1 MAIWNSPDYNAANP
15 RISRLLRTH
24 ARALDLEKETQM
36 KKFSPL
42 FLVACLVVCSA
53 TRPAVAQDAS
63 KKPNILVDD
72 DKVQCPT
79 AAYTSIQAAVNAA
92 KSGDLIRVCAGTY
105 REQVVIE
112 KSLSVEAD
120 NGVIVIPSDVV
131 ANAAGLSSGDP
142 LAAIILVKSA
152 ENVELEGLIVDG
164 SANGLTACGPT
175 LIGILYQDASGSIEH
190 NAVRHVRLASNLLG
204 CQSGNAIDVES
215 SSSGESNVTIA
226 DNSVDG
232 YQKNGITANEPG
244 TKVDVA
250 ENAVTGLGPTTGAAQ
265 NGIQIGFGARG
276 RVTNNAVADN
286 VYSPCESA
294 ANCPSNAAGILIF
307 QSDGVRVE
315 RNTLGSNQVGIFVA
329 ANNGDIAGNTV
340 FHSVALDGI
349 ALVGNGNSVSSNDIS
364 SSDDAAVYI
373 QGNNN
378 TVFDNE
384 FTGAA
389 FGIFK
394 ISGSSGTNHY
404 GNQYFATV
412 VRVQDPAPTRSL
424 TPTPSR

>member
-1 MAIWNSPDYNAANP
+1 
-15 RISRLLRTH
+15 
-24 ARALDLEKETQM
+24 
-36 KKFSPL
+36 
-42 FLVACLVVCSA
+42 VCFA
-53 TRPAVAQDAS
+53 TRPAVAEDAD
-63 KKPNILVDD
+63 KTPNILVDD

-105 REQVVIE
+105 REQIVID

-120 NGVIVIPSDVV
+120 YGVIVIPSDVL
-131 ANAAGLSSGDP
+131 ANTAGLSSGDP
-142 LAAIILVKSA
+142 IAAIILVKNA
-152 ENVELEGLIVDG
+152 ETVELEGLIVDG
-164 SANGLTACGPT
+164 SANGLTECGPT

-190 NAVRHVRLASNLLG
+190 NAVRHVRLASTLPG

-215 SSSGESNVTIA
+215 SSSGQSNVTIA
-226 DNSVDG
+226 DNSVDS

-244 TKVDVA
+244 TKVDVT

-286 VYSPCESA
+286 IYSPCESA
-294 ANCPSNAAGILIF
+294 ANCPSNATGILIF

-315 RNTLGSNQVGIFVA
+315 RNTVGTNQVGIFVA
-329 ANNGDIAGNTV
+329 ANDGNIGGNTV

-364 SSDDAAVYI
+364 GSGDAAVYI

-404 GNQYFATV
+404 GNHYFATV

>member
-1 MAIWNSPDYNAANP
+1 
-15 RISRLLRTH
+15 
-24 ARALDLEKETQM
+24 M
-36 KKFSPL
+36 KKFPLL
-42 FLVACLVVCSA
+42 FLLACLVVCFA
-53 TRPAVAQDAS
+53 IGPALAQDA
-63 KKPNILVDD
+63 KKAPNILVDD

-92 KSGDLIRVCAGTY
+92 QSGNVIRVCAGTY
-105 REQVVIE
+105 QEQVVID
-112 KSLSVEAD
+112 KSLTLEAD

-131 ANAAGLSSGDP
+131 ANSAGSSGSP
-142 LAAIILVKSA
+142 IAAIILVRNA
-152 ENVELEGLIVDG
+152 ENVDLDGFIVDG
-164 SANGLTACGPT
+164 SANGLSGCGPT
-175 LIGILYQDASGSIEH
+175 FIGILYQDASGTIEH
-190 NAVRHVRLASNLLG
+190 NAVRRVRLAPDLPG

-215 SSSGESNVTIA
+215 SSGGQSSVTIA

-244 TKVDVA
+244 TTVQVT
-250 ENAVTGLGPTTGAAQ
+250 ENAVTGIGPTTGAAQ
-265 NGIQIGFGARG
+265 NGVQIGFGAKG
-276 RVTNNAVADN
+276 DVTNNSVADN

-329 ANNGDIAGNTV
+329 ANHVDVGGNTV

-349 ALVGNGNSVSSNDIS
+349 ALVGNNNSVTSNDIK
-364 SSDDAAVYI
+364 SSDDAAVFI
-373 QGNNN
+373 QGNDN
-378 TVFDNE
+378 TIFDNE

-394 ISGSSGTNHY
+394 VSGSSGTDRHGNH
-404 GNQYFATV
+404 FHATV
-412 VRVQDPAPTRSL
+412 VRVQDPAAMRSL
-424 TPTPSR
+424 TPSPSR

>member
-1 MAIWNSPDYNAANP
+1 
-15 RISRLLRTH
+15 LLRTH
-24 ARALDLEKETQM
+24 ARAIDLEKEKQM
-36 KKFSPL
+36 KKFSAL
-42 FLVACLVVCSA
+42 FLLVCLVVCSA
-53 TRPAVAQDAS
+53 TRPALAQDAD
-63 KKPNILVDD
+63 KAPNILVDD

-105 REQVVIE
+105 REQVVID
-112 KSLSVEAD
+112 KSLGLEAD

-131 ANAAGLSSGDP
+131 ANATGPSSGDTI
-142 LAAIILVKSA
+142 AAIIVVENA

-164 SANGLTACGPT
+164 SNNGLTACGPR

-190 NAVRHVRLASNLLG
+190 NAVRHVRLSSNLPG
-204 CQSGNAIDVES
+204 CQSGNAIEVES
-215 SSSGESNVTIA
+215 SSSGQSIVSIA

-244 TKVDVA
+244 SNVSIT
-250 ENAVTGLGPTTGAAQ
+250 ENAVSGLGPTTGAAQ
-265 NGIQIGFGARG
+265 NGIQIGFGAQG
-276 RVTNNAVADN
+276 RITNNAVADN
-286 VYSPCESA
+286 VYSPCESVA
-294 ANCPSNAAGILIF
+294 ACPANATGILIY
-307 QSDGVRVE
+307 QSNGVRVE
-315 RNTLGSNQVGIFVA
+315 RNTVASSQVGIFIA
-329 ANNGDIAGNTV
+329 ANNGTIAGNTV
-340 FHSVALDGI
+340 FHSVVLDGI
-349 ALVGNGNSVSSNDIS
+349 ALVGNGNSVSTNDIS

-373 QGNNN
+373 QGNKN

-404 GNQYFATV
+404 GNQYYATV

>member
-1 MAIWNSPDYNAANP
+1 
-15 RISRLLRTH
+15 
-24 ARALDLEKETQM
+24 M
-36 KKFSPL
+36 KKFPLL
-42 FLVACLVVCSA
+42 FLLACLVVCFA
-53 TRPAVAQDAS
+53 IGPALAQDA
-63 KKPNILVDD
+63 KKAPNILVDD

-92 KSGDLIRVCAGTY
+92 QSGNVIRVCAGTY
-105 REQVVIE
+105 QEQVVID
-112 KSLSVEAD
+112 KSLTLEAD

-131 ANAAGLSSGDP
+131 ANSAGSSGSP
-142 LAAIILVKSA
+142 IAAIILVRNA
-152 ENVELEGLIVDG
+152 ENVDLDGFIVDG
-164 SANGLTACGPT
+164 SANGLSGCGPT
-175 LIGILYQDASGSIEH
+175 FIGILYQDASGTIEH
-190 NAVRHVRLASNLLG
+190 NAVRRVRLAPDLPG

-215 SSSGESNVTIA
+215 SSGGQSSVTIA

-244 TKVDVA
+244 TTVQVT
-250 ENAVTGLGPTTGAAQ
+250 ENAVTGIGPTTGAAQ
-265 NGIQIGFGARG
+265 NGIQIGFGAKG
-276 RVTNNAVADN
+276 HVTNNSVADN

-329 ANNGDIAGNTV
+329 ANHVDVGGNTV

-349 ALVGNGNSVSSNDIS
+349 ALVGNNNSVTSNDIK
-364 SSDDAAVYI
+364 SSDDAAVFI
-373 QGNNN
+373 QGNDN
-378 TVFDNE
+378 TIFDNE

-394 ISGSSGTNHY
+394 VSGSSGTDRHGNH
-404 GNQYFATV
+404 FHATV
-412 VRVQDPAPTRSL
+412 VRVQDPAAMRSL
-424 TPTPSR
+424 TPSPSR

>member
-1 MAIWNSPDYNAANP
+1 
-15 RISRLLRTH
+15 LLRTH
-24 ARALDLEKETQM
+24 ARAIDLEKEKQM
-36 KKFSPL
+36 KKLSAL
-42 FLVACLVVCSA
+42 FLLVCLVVCSA
-53 TRPAVAQDAS
+53 TRPALAQDAD
-63 KKPNILVDD
+63 KAPNILVDD

-105 REQVVIE
+105 REQVVID
-112 KSLSVEAD
+112 KSLSLEAD

-131 ANAAGLSSGDP
+131 ANATGPSSGDTI
-142 LAAIILVKSA
+142 AAIIVVENA

-164 SANGLTACGPT
+164 SNNGLTACGPR

-190 NAVRHVRLASNLLG
+190 NAVRHVRLSSNLPG
-204 CQSGNAIDVES
+204 CQSGNAIEVES
-215 SSSGESNVTIA
+215 SSSGQSIVSIA

-244 TKVDVA
+244 SNVSIT
-250 ENAVTGLGPTTGAAQ
+250 ENAVSGLGPTTGAAQ
-265 NGIQIGFGARG
+265 NGIQIGFGAQG
-276 RVTNNAVADN
+276 RITNNAVADN
-286 VYSPCESA
+286 VYSPCESVA
-294 ANCPSNAAGILIF
+294 ACPANATGILIY
-307 QSDGVRVE
+307 QSNGVRVE
-315 RNTLGSNQVGIFVA
+315 RNTVASSQVGIFIA
-329 ANNGDIAGNTV
+329 ANNGTIAGNTV
-340 FHSVALDGI
+340 FHSVVLDGI
-349 ALVGNGNSVSSNDIS
+349 ALVGNGNSVSTNDIS

-404 GNQYFATV
+404 GNQYYATV

>member
-1 MAIWNSPDYNAANP
+1 
-15 RISRLLRTH
+15 
-24 ARALDLEKETQM
+24 M
-36 KKFSPL
+36 KKFPRL
-42 FLVACLVVCSA
+42 FLLACLVVCFA
-53 TRPAVAQDAS
+53 AGPALAQDANQ
-63 KKPNILVDD
+63 KPNILVDD

-79 AAYTSIQAAVNAA
+79 ATFTSIQAAVNAA
-92 KSGDLIRVCAGTY
+92 KSGDVIRVCAGTY
-105 REQVVIE
+105 HEQVVID
-112 KSLSVEAD
+112 KSLSVQAD

-131 ANAAGLSSGDP
+131 ANSAGASSGEAT
-142 LAAIILVKSA
+142 AAIILVQNA
-152 ENVELEGLIVDG
+152 ESVELEGFIVDG
-164 SANGLTACGPT
+164 SANGITSCSPN

-190 NAVRHVRLASNLLG
+190 NAVRNVRLASSLPG
-204 CQSGNAIDVES
+204 CQSGGAIVVES
-215 SSSGESNVTIA
+215 SASGRSNVTIA
-226 DNSVDG
+226 DNSMDG

-244 TKVDVA
+244 TKVDV
-250 ENAVTGLGPTTGAAQ
+250 NGNTVSGLGPTTGAAQ
-265 NGIQIGFGARG
+265 NGIQIGFGAQG

-286 VYSPCESA
+286 VYSPCESV

-307 QSDGVRVE
+307 QSNGVRVE
-315 RNTLGSNQVGIFVA
+315 RNTLASNQVGVFVA
-329 ANNGDIAGNTV
+329 ANNGAIAGNTV

-394 ISGSSGTNHY
+394 ISGSSGTNHF

-412 VRVQDPAPTRSL
+412 VPVQDPAPTRRL
-424 TPTPSR
+424 TPSPSR

>member
-1 MAIWNSPDYNAANP
+1 
-15 RISRLLRTH
+15 
-24 ARALDLEKETQM
+24 M
-36 KKFSPL
+36 KKFPLL
-42 FLVACLVVCSA
+42 FLLACLVVCFA
-53 TRPAVAQDAS
+53 IGPALAQDA
-63 KKPNILVDD
+63 KKAPNILVDD

-92 KSGDLIRVCAGTY
+92 QSGNVIRVCAGTY
-105 REQVVIE
+105 QEQVVID
-112 KSLSVEAD
+112 KSLTLEAD

-131 ANAAGLSSGDP
+131 ANSAGSSGSP
-142 LAAIILVKSA
+142 IAAIILVRNA
-152 ENVELEGLIVDG
+152 ENVDLDGFIVDG
-164 SANGLTACGPT
+164 SANGLSGCGPT
-175 LIGILYQDASGSIEH
+175 FIGILYQDASGTIEH
-190 NAVRHVRLASNLLG
+190 NAVRRVRLAPDLPG

-215 SSSGESNVTIA
+215 SSGGQSSVTIA

-244 TKVDVA
+244 TTVQVT
-250 ENAVTGLGPTTGAAQ
+250 ENAVTGIGPTTGAAQ
-265 NGIQIGFGARG
+265 NGIQIGFGAKG
-276 RVTNNAVADN
+276 HVTNNSVADN

-329 ANNGDIAGNTV
+329 ANHVDVGGNTI

-349 ALVGNGNSVSSNDIS
+349 ALVGNNNSVTSNDIK
-364 SSDDAAVYI
+364 SSDDAAVFI
-373 QGNNN
+373 QGNDN
-378 TVFDNE
+378 TIFDNE

-394 ISGSSGTNHY
+394 VSGSSGTDRHGNH
-404 GNQYFATV
+404 FHATV
-412 VRVQDPAPTRSL
+412 VRVQDPAAMRNL
-424 TPTPSR
+424 TPSPSR

>member
-1 MAIWNSPDYNAANP
+1 
-15 RISRLLRTH
+15 
-24 ARALDLEKETQM
+24 M
-36 KKFSPL
+36 KKFPLL
-42 FLVACLVVCSA
+42 FLLACLVVCFA
-53 TRPAVAQDAS
+53 IGPALAQDA
-63 KKPNILVDD
+63 KKAPNILVDD

-92 KSGDLIRVCAGTY
+92 QSGNVIRVCAGTY
-105 REQVVIE
+105 QEQVVID
-112 KSLSVEAD
+112 KSLTLEAD

-131 ANAAGLSSGDP
+131 ANSAGSSGSP
-142 LAAIILVKSA
+142 IAAIILVRNA
-152 ENVELEGLIVDG
+152 ENVDLDGFIVDG
-164 SANGLTACGPT
+164 SANGLSGCGPT
-175 LIGILYQDASGSIEH
+175 FIGILYQDASGTIEH
-190 NAVRHVRLASNLLG
+190 NAVRRVRLAPDLPG

-215 SSSGESNVTIA
+215 SSGGQSSVTIA

-244 TKVDVA
+244 TTVQVT
-250 ENAVTGLGPTTGAAQ
+250 ENAVTGIGPTTGAAQ
-265 NGIQIGFGARG
+265 NGIQIGFGAKG
-276 RVTNNAVADN
+276 HVTNNSVADN

-329 ANNGDIAGNTV
+329 ANHVDVGGNTV

-349 ALVGNGNSVSSNDIS
+349 ALVGNNNSVTSNDIK
-364 SSDDAAVYI
+364 SSDDAAVFI
-373 QGNNN
+373 QGNDN
-378 TVFDNE
+378 TIFDNE

-394 ISGSSGTNHY
+394 VSGSSGTDRHGNH
-404 GNQYFATV
+404 FHATV
-412 VRVQDPAPTRSL
+412 VRVQDPAATRSL
-424 TPTPSR
+424 TPSPSR

>member
-1 MAIWNSPDYNAANP
+1 
-15 RISRLLRTH
+15 
-24 ARALDLEKETQM
+24 M
-36 KKFSPL
+36 KKFPLL
-42 FLVACLVVCSA
+42 FLLACLVVCFA
-53 TRPAVAQDAS
+53 IGPALAQDA
-63 KKPNILVDD
+63 KKAPNILVDD

-92 KSGDLIRVCAGTY
+92 QSGNVIRVCAGTY
-105 REQVVIE
+105 QEQVVID
-112 KSLSVEAD
+112 KSLTLEAD

-131 ANAAGLSSGDP
+131 ANSAGSSGSP
-142 LAAIILVKSA
+142 IAAIILVRNA
-152 ENVELEGLIVDG
+152 ENVDLDGFIVDG
-164 SANGLTACGPT
+164 SANGLSGCGPT
-175 LIGILYQDASGSIEH
+175 FIGILYQDASGTIEH
-190 NAVRHVRLASNLLG
+190 NAVRRVRLAPDLPG

-215 SSSGESNVTIA
+215 SSGGQSSVTIA

-244 TKVDVA
+244 TTVQVT
-250 ENAVTGLGPTTGAAQ
+250 ENAVTGIGPTTGAAQ
-265 NGIQIGFGARG
+265 NGIQIGFGAKG
-276 RVTNNAVADN
+276 HVTNNSVADN

-329 ANNGDIAGNTV
+329 ANHVGVGGNAV

-349 ALVGNGNSVSSNDIS
+349 ALVGNNNSVTSNDIK
-364 SSDDAAVYI
+364 SSDDAAVFI
-373 QGNNN
+373 QGNDN
-378 TVFDNE
+378 TIFDNE

-394 ISGSSGTNHY
+394 VSGSSGTDRHGNH
-404 GNQYFATV
+404 FHATV
-412 VRVQDPAPTRSL
+412 VRVQDPAAMRSL
-424 TPTPSR
+424 TPSPSR

>member
-1 MAIWNSPDYNAANP
+1 
-15 RISRLLRTH
+15 LLRTP
-24 ARALDLEKETQM
+24 ARTLDLEKETQM
-36 KKFSPL
+36 KKFSPP
-42 FLVACLVVCSA
+42 FLLACLVVCFA
-53 TRPAVAQDAS
+53 TGPALAQDANQ
-63 KKPNILVDD
+63 KPNILVDD

-79 AAYTSIQAAVNAA
+79 ATFTSIQAAVNAA
-92 KSGDLIRVCAGTY
+92 KSGDVIRVCAGTY
-105 REQVVIE
+105 HEQVVID
-112 KSLSVEAD
+112 KSLSVQAD

-131 ANAAGLSSGDP
+131 ANSAGASSGDAT
-142 LAAIILVKSA
+142 AAIILVQNA

-164 SANGLTACGPT
+164 SANGITSCSPN
-175 LIGILYQDASGSIEH
+175 LIGILYQDASGSIAH
-190 NAVRHVRLASNLLG
+190 NAVRNVRLASSLPG
-204 CQSGNAIDVES
+204 CQSGGGIVVES
-215 SSSGESNVTIA
+215 GASGQSNVTIA

-232 YQKNGITANEPG
+232 YQKNGITANESG
-244 TKVDVA
+244 TKVDVTG
-250 ENAVTGLGPTTGAAQ
+250 NAVSGLGPTTGAAQ
-265 NGIQIGFGARG
+265 NGIQIGFGAQG

-286 VYSPCESA
+286 VYSPCESV

-307 QSDGVRVE
+307 QSNGVRVE
-315 RNTLGSNQVGIFVA
+315 RNTLASNQVGVFVA
-329 ANNGDIAGNTV
+329 ANNGAIAGNTV

-394 ISGSSGTNHY
+394 ISGSSGTNHF

-412 VRVQDPAPTRSL
+412 VPVQDPAPTRRL
-424 TPTPSR
+424 TPSPSR

>member
-1 MAIWNSPDYNAANP
+1 
-15 RISRLLRTH
+15 
-24 ARALDLEKETQM
+24 M

-42 FLVACLVVCSA
+42 FLLACLVVCFA
-53 TRPAVAQDAS
+53 TRPALAQDAV
-63 KKPNILVDD
+63 KQPNILVDD

-79 AAYTSIQAAVNAA
+79 ATFTSIQAAVNAA
-92 KSGDLIRVCAGTY
+92 NSGDVIRVCAGTY
-105 REQVVIE
+105 PEQVAIG
-112 KSLSVEAD
+112 KSLSLEAD

-131 ANAAGLSSGDP
+131 ANSAGSSGSP
-142 LAAIILVKSA
+142 IAAIILVQNA
-152 ENVELEGLIVDG
+152 ENVDLDGFIVDG
-164 SANGLTACGPT
+164 SANGLTGCGPT
-175 LIGILYQDASGSIEH
+175 FIGILYQDASGTIEH
-190 NAVRHVRLASNLLG
+190 NAVRRVRLAPDLPG

-215 SSSGESNVTIA
+215 SSGGQSSVTIA

-244 TKVDVA
+244 TTVHVT
-250 ENAVTGLGPTTGAAQ
+250 ENAVTGIGPTTSAAQ
-265 NGIQIGFGARG
+265 NGIQIGFWAKGN
-276 RVTNNAVADN
+276 VTNNSLADN
-286 VYSPCESA
+286 IYSPCESA

-329 ANNGDIAGNTV
+329 ANNVDIGGNTV

-349 ALVGNGNSVSSNDIS
+349 ALVGDSNSVSSNDIKG
-364 SSDDAAVYI
+364 SDDAAVYI

-378 TVFDNE
+378 SVFDNE

-394 ISGSSGTNHY
+394 TSGSSGTDRHGNHY
-404 GNQYFATV
+404 HATV
-412 VRVQDPAPTRSL
+412 VRVQDPAAMRSL
-424 TPTPSR
+424 TPSPSR